1 MKKQVIVAN
10 AAPDAIG
17 PYSHGTAYGELI
29 FTSGQLPVCKQQGG
43 VVEGGITAQ
52 SQQALENLKSV
63 LEAGGGS
70 IDTVLKTTCYLAE
83 ISDFAAFNAVY
94 KRYFQQDCPARSCF
108 AVKDLPMGVRVEV
121 EAIAHIAR

>member
-1 MKKQVIVAN
+1 MKRIITAA

-17 PYSHGTAYGELI
+17 PYSHGTAYGDLI

-43 VVEGGITAQ
+43 VVEGGIAAQ
-52 SQQALENLKSV
+52 TRQSLENLKAV

-70 IDTVLKTTCYLAE
+70 LETVLKTTCYLAE
-83 ISDFAAFNAVY
+83 ISDFAAFNEVY
-94 KRYFQQDCPARSCF
+94 KAYFQKECPARSCF
-108 AVKDLPMGVRVEV
+108 AVKDLPMGVKVEV